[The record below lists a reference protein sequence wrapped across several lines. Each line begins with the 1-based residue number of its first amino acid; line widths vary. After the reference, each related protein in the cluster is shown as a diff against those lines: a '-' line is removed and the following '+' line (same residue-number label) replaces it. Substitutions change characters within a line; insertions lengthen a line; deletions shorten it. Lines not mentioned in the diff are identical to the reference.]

1 MEWLCARPHS
11 TNHFSLD
18 SAYGLKFLTF
28 LPTSKLDLIPSFEA
42 RKYLFWKPSI
52 IVLFPSL
59 KFDQV
64 SANALRIQLN
74 ILVLFIQLCNSL
86 SVDLN
91 SLTPF
96 LPFCSRE
103 DFTDPLGPS
112 LSHWIKTIDPSRS
125 DLNINFWVQQ
135 SLTLMTR
142 FLPCITIAM
151 LQRTHHT
158 CNYLFNVCTFLRE
171 ALPNPLD
178 KRKFPS

>member
-1 MEWLCARPHS
+1 MEWLCVRPHS
-11 TNHFSLD
+11 TSHFSF
-18 SAYGLKFLTF
+18 GLSIWTQIPNSSPNLQVIPNPQ
-28 LPTSKLDLIPSFEA
+28 LCSKKIP
-42 RKYLFWKPSI
+42 FWKPSI

-59 KFDQV
+59 KFGQV

-74 ILVLFIQLCNSL
+74 ILALFIQLCNSL

-96 LPFCSRE
+96 LPFWSRQ
-103 DFTDPLGPS
+103 DSTDPLGPS
-112 LSHWIKTIDPSRS
+112 LSHWIKMIDPSHF

-135 SLTLMTR
+135 SLTLITR
-142 FLPCITIAM
+142 FLPCITIVM

-178 KRKFPS
+178 KGKFPS